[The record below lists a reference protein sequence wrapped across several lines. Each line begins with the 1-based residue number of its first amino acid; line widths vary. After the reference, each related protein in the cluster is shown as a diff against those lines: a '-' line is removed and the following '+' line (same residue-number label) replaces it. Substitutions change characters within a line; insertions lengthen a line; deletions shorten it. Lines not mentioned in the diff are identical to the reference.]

1 MLQIK
6 KRCLHNADI
15 LDRDII
21 NDDKFF
27 FCMVT
32 VTKRKNLFC
41 LEWKEEHMQEVSAA
55 KWFTSCGFGCK
66 FDEHL
71 ISPHNTTPESNIKV
85 TGIKERISN

>member
-1 MLQIK
+1 
-6 KRCLHNADI
+6 
-15 LDRDII
+15 
-21 NDDKFF
+21 
-27 FCMVT
+27 
-32 VTKRKNLFC
+32 
-41 LEWKEEHMQEVSAA
+41 MQEVSAA